1 MWISLEFIEMF
12 NFNFTENKKQNIVG
26 FSVVPG
32 LGLEAVVLDK
42 AKGIVTN
49 YGRKRLDYNFSQR
62 NIQNYGQLKN
72 ALLELIDEMKI
83 PPKSYAYLV
92 LPNVF
97 FDFIEIASDTPD
109 SGIEVALTS
118 TSEEFYIFK
127 KEEPVIGWCDVANPM
142 GTTQRRLAYSAFQK
156 SDIDE
161 IREIFSDVGL
171 QLAGI
176 ETAYSA
182 TLRGLNLVGLI
193 KDAILMN
200 STWSAL
206 LINTNSYTIFQM
218 EGKNLLDC
226 NEVPLAI
233 KSFSTEEAY
242 DAIVSNVSQLL
253 SGSTISQLYI
263 ISQTD
268 EISAEALKKIMQFD
282 REIIAIDSN
291 RYSKKSLLEVS
302 RALDFNEANSMS
314 LSALGAVDPKSDLD
328 LNLNILNKDPNAS
341 MGVYFVANIFG
352 KPTEITQQYVQSAS
366 IGFCALFLLVFS
378 SIIGISL
385 LLNASQESQIN
396 DLKQEINVIDK
407 KITAL
412 EKVEIKEEEID
423 MTEII
428 DQVAADNV
436 TAINFYD
443 SISSDIPKNVWLTK
457 YYNKSGTQLAI
468 RGIAESIVDIY
479 EYYKNLRI
487 VSPQSD
493 IKLTELKVITD
504 PIGEQDEEM
513 SKFISD
519 LAIDKD
525 VDRLYSFVI
534 SNTEFMVQP
543 KAQENGKSTY
553 NESDILAKPPSAPL
567 EEQVEQPSQQMKP
580 AR

>member
-1 MWISLEFIEMF
+1 MFNF

-26 FSVVPG
+26 FSLVPG
-32 LGLEAVVLDK
+32 LGLEAVVFDK
-42 AKGIVTN
+42 TKGIVTN
-49 YGRKRLDYNFSQR
+49 YGRKKVDYNFSQR
-62 NIQNYGQLKN
+62 NVQNYGQLKN
-72 ALLELIDEMKI
+72 ALIELMDEMKI

-97 FDFIEIASDTPD
+97 FDFIEIASDTSD

-161 IREIFSDVGL
+161 IKEIFASVGL

-291 RYSKKSLLEVS
+291 KYSKKSLLEVS
-302 RALDFNEANSMS
+302 RALDFNQANSMS

-328 LNLNILNKDPNAS
+328 INLNILNKDPNAS
-341 MGVYFVANIFG
+341 MGVYFVANILG
-352 KPTEITQQYVQSAS
+352 RPTEITQQYVQSLA
-366 IGFCALFLLVFS
+366 IGLCAIFLLVFGL
-378 SIIGISL
+378 IIGASIG
-385 LLNASQESQIN
+385 LNASQESQIS
-396 DLKQEINVIDK
+396 DLKQEIKMIDQ

-428 DQVAADNV
+428 DQVAGDNV

-504 PIGEQDEEM
+504 TTGENENEDV
-513 SKFISD
+513 SKFISG

-534 SNTEFMVQP
+534 SNTDFIVEP
-543 KAQENGKSTY
+543 KADGKDNKPVY
-553 NESDILAKPPSAPL
+553 NESDIIVKPPKAPL
-567 EEQVEQPSQQMKP
+567 EEQVEQPSQQMRP

>member
-1 MWISLEFIEMF
+1 M
-12 NFNFTENKKQNIVG
+12 
-26 FSVVPG
+26 
-32 LGLEAVVLDK
+32 
-42 AKGIVTN
+42 
-49 YGRKRLDYNFSQR
+49 
-62 NIQNYGQLKN
+62 
-72 ALLELIDEMKI
+72 
-83 PPKSYAYLV
+83 KSYAYLV

>member
-1 MWISLEFIEMF
+1 MFNF

-26 FSVVPG
+26 FSLVPG
-32 LGLEAVVLDK
+32 LGLEAVVFDK
-42 AKGIVTN
+42 TKGIVTN
-49 YGRKRLDYNFSQR
+49 YGRKKVDYNFSQR
-62 NIQNYGQLKN
+62 NVQNYGQLKN
-72 ALLELIDEMKI
+72 ALIELMDEMKI

-97 FDFIEIASDTPD
+97 FDFIEIASDTSD

-161 IREIFSDVGL
+161 IKEIFASVGL

-233 KSFSTEEAY
+233 RSFSTEEAY

-291 RYSKKSLLEVS
+291 KYSKKSLLEVS
-302 RALDFNEANSMS
+302 RALDFNQANSMS

-328 LNLNILNKDPNAS
+328 INLNILNKDPNAS
-341 MGVYFVANIFG
+341 MGVYFVANILG
-352 KPTEITQQYVQSAS
+352 RPTEITQQYVQSLA
-366 IGFCALFLLVFS
+366 IGLCAIFLLVFGL
-378 SIIGISL
+378 IIGASIG
-385 LLNASQESQIN
+385 LNASQESQIN
-396 DLKQEINVIDK
+396 DLKQEIKMIDQ

-428 DQVAADNV
+428 DQVAGDNV

-443 SISSDIPKNVWLTK
+443 SISSDIPKNVWLTR

-504 PIGEQDEEM
+504 TTGENEDEDV
-513 SKFISD
+513 SKFISG

-534 SNTEFMVQP
+534 SNTDFIVEP
-543 KAQENGKSTY
+543 KADGKDNKPVY
-553 NESDILAKPPSAPL
+553 NESDIIVKPPKAPL
-567 EEQVEQPSQQMKP
+567 EEQVEQPSQQMRP

>member
-1 MWISLEFIEMF
+1 M
-12 NFNFTENKKQNIVG
+12 FNFTENKKQNIVG
-26 FSVVPG
+26 FSIVPG
-32 LGLEAVVLDK
+32 LGLEAVILDK

-49 YGRKRLDYNFSQR
+49 YGRKKVDYNFSQR
-62 NIQNYGQLKN
+62 NVQNYGQLKN
-72 ALLELIDEMKI
+72 ALIELMDEMKI

-97 FDFIEIASDTPD
+97 FDFIEIASDTSD

-161 IREIFSDVGL
+161 IKEIFAGVGL

-193 KDAILMN
+193 RDAILMN

-291 RYSKKSLLEVS
+291 KYSKKSLLEVS
-302 RALDFNEANSMS
+302 SALDFNQANSMS

-328 LNLNILNKDPNAS
+328 INLNILNKDPNAS
-341 MGVYFVANIFG
+341 MGVYFVANILG
-352 KPTEITQQYVQSAS
+352 KPTEITQQYVQSLA
-366 IGFCALFLLVFS
+366 IGLCAIFLLVFGI
-378 SIIGISL
+378 IIGASVG
-385 LLNASQESQIN
+385 LNASQESQIS
-396 DLKQEINVIDK
+396 DLKQEIKMIDQ

-428 DQVAADNV
+428 DQVAGDNV

-504 PIGEQDEEM
+504 PTGENEDEDV
-513 SKFISD
+513 SKFISG

-534 SNTEFMVQP
+534 SNTDFIVEP
-543 KAQENGKSTY
+543 KADGKDNKPVY
-553 NESDILAKPPSAPL
+553 NESDIIVKPPKAPL
-567 EEQVEQPSQQMKP
+567 EEQVEQPSQQMRP

>member
-1 MWISLEFIEMF
+1 MFNF

-26 FSVVPG
+26 FSLVPG
-32 LGLEAVVLDK
+32 LGLEAVIFDK
-42 AKGIVTN
+42 TKGIVTN
-49 YGRKRLDYNFSQR
+49 YGRKKVDYNFSQR
-62 NIQNYGQLKN
+62 NVQNYGQLKN
-72 ALLELIDEMKI
+72 ALIELMDEMKI

-97 FDFIEIASDTPD
+97 FDFIEIASDTSD

-161 IREIFSDVGL
+161 IKEIFASVGL

-233 KSFSTEEAY
+233 RSFSTEEAY

-291 RYSKKSLLEVS
+291 KYSKKSLLEVS
-302 RALDFNEANSMS
+302 SALDFNQANSMS
-314 LSALGAVDPKSDLD
+314 LSALGAVDPRSDLD
-328 LNLNILNKDPNAS
+328 INLNILNKDPNAS
-341 MGVYFVANIFG
+341 MGVYFVANILG
-352 KPTEITQQYVQSAS
+352 KPTEITQQYVQSLA
-366 IGFCALFLLVFS
+366 IGLCAIFLLVFGL
-378 SIIGISL
+378 IIGASVG
-385 LLNASQESQIN
+385 LNASQESQIS
-396 DLKQEINVIDK
+396 DLKQEIKMIDQ

-428 DQVAADNV
+428 DQVAGDNV

-504 PIGEQDEEM
+504 PTGENEDEDV
-513 SKFISD
+513 SKFISG

-534 SNTEFMVQP
+534 SNTDFIVEP
-543 KAQENGKSTY
+543 KADGKDNKPVY
-553 NESDILAKPPSAPL
+553 NESDIIVKPPKAPL
-567 EEQVEQPSQQMKP
+567 EEQVEQPSQQMRP

>member
-1 MWISLEFIEMF
+1 MFNF

-26 FSVVPG
+26 FSLVPG
-32 LGLEAVVLDK
+32 LGLEAVVFDK
-42 AKGIVTN
+42 TKGIVTN
-49 YGRKRLDYNFSQR
+49 YGRKKVDYNFSQR
-62 NIQNYGQLKN
+62 NVQNYGQLKN
-72 ALLELIDEMKI
+72 ALIELMDEMKI

-97 FDFIEIASDTPD
+97 FDFIEIASDTSD

-161 IREIFSDVGL
+161 IKEIFASVGL

-233 KSFSTEEAY
+233 RSFSTEEAY

-291 RYSKKSLLEVS
+291 KYSKKSLLEVS
-302 RALDFNEANSMS
+302 RALDFNQANSMS

-328 LNLNILNKDPNAS
+328 INLNILNKDPNAS
-341 MGVYFVANIFG
+341 MGVYFVANILG
-352 KPTEITQQYVQSAS
+352 RPTEITQQYVQSLA
-366 IGFCALFLLVFS
+366 IGLCAIFLLVFGL
-378 SIIGISL
+378 IIGASIG
-385 LLNASQESQIN
+385 LNASQESQIS
-396 DLKQEINVIDK
+396 DLKQEIKMIDQ

-428 DQVAADNV
+428 DQVAGDNV

-443 SISSDIPKNVWLTK
+443 SISSDIPKNVWLTR

-504 PIGEQDEEM
+504 TTGENEDEDV
-513 SKFISD
+513 SKFISG

-534 SNTEFMVQP
+534 SNTDFIVEP
-543 KAQENGKSTY
+543 KADGKDNKPVY
-553 NESDILAKPPSAPL
+553 NESDIIVKPPKAPL
-567 EEQVEQPSQQMKP
+567 EEQVEQPSQQMRP

>member
-1 MWISLEFIEMF
+1 MFNF

-26 FSVVPG
+26 FSLVPG
-32 LGLEAVVLDK
+32 LGLEAVILDK

-49 YGRKRLDYNFSQR
+49 YGRKKVDYNFSQR
-62 NIQNYGQLKN
+62 NVQNYGQLKN
-72 ALLELIDEMKI
+72 ALIELMDEMKI

-97 FDFIEIASDTPD
+97 FDFIEIASDTSD

-161 IREIFSDVGL
+161 IKEIFAGVGL

-193 KDAILMN
+193 RDAILMN

-291 RYSKKSLLEVS
+291 KYSKKSLLEVS
-302 RALDFNEANSMS
+302 RALDFNQANSMS

-328 LNLNILNKDPNAS
+328 INLNILNKDPNAS
-341 MGVYFVANIFG
+341 MGVYFVANILG
-352 KPTEITQQYVQSAS
+352 RPTEITQQYV
-366 IGFCALFLLVFS
+366 
-378 SIIGISL
+378 
-385 LLNASQESQIN
+385 
-396 DLKQEINVIDK
+396 
-407 KITAL
+407 
-412 EKVEIKEEEID
+412 
-423 MTEII
+423 
-428 DQVAADNV
+428 
-436 TAINFYD
+436 
-443 SISSDIPKNVWLTK
+443 
-457 YYNKSGTQLAI
+457 
-468 RGIAESIVDIY
+468 
-479 EYYKNLRI
+479 
-487 VSPQSD
+487 
-493 IKLTELKVITD
+493 
-504 PIGEQDEEM
+504 
-513 SKFISD
+513 
-519 LAIDKD
+519 
-525 VDRLYSFVI
+525 
-534 SNTEFMVQP
+534 
-543 KAQENGKSTY
+543 
-553 NESDILAKPPSAPL
+553 
-567 EEQVEQPSQQMKP
+567 
-580 AR
+580 

>member
-1 MWISLEFIEMF
+1 MFNF

-26 FSVVPG
+26 FSLVPG
-32 LGLEAVVLDK
+32 LGLEAVVFDK
-42 AKGIVTN
+42 TKGIVTN
-49 YGRKRLDYNFSQR
+49 YGRKKVDYNFSQR
-62 NIQNYGQLKN
+62 NVQNYGQLKN
-72 ALLELIDEMKI
+72 ALIELMDEMKI

-97 FDFIEIASDTPD
+97 FDFIEIASDTSD

-161 IREIFSDVGL
+161 IKEIFASVGL

-233 KSFSTEEAY
+233 RSFSTEEAY

-291 RYSKKSLLEVS
+291 KYSKKSLLEVS
-302 RALDFNEANSMS
+302 SALDFNQANSMS
-314 LSALGAVDPKSDLD
+314 LSALGAVDPRSDLD
-328 LNLNILNKDPNAS
+328 INLNILNKDPNAS
-341 MGVYFVANIFG
+341 MGVYFVANILG
-352 KPTEITQQYVQSAS
+352 KPTEITQQYVQSLA
-366 IGFCALFLLVFS
+366 IGLCAIFLLVFGL
-378 SIIGISL
+378 IIGASVG
-385 LLNASQESQIN
+385 LNASQESQIS
-396 DLKQEINVIDK
+396 DLKQEIKMIDQ

-428 DQVAADNV
+428 DQVAGDNV

-443 SISSDIPKNVWLTK
+443 SISSDIPKNVWLTR

-504 PIGEQDEEM
+504 TTGENEDEDV
-513 SKFISD
+513 SKFISG

-534 SNTEFMVQP
+534 SNTDFIVEP
-543 KAQENGKSTY
+543 KADGKDNKPVY
-553 NESDILAKPPSAPL
+553 NESDIIVKPPKAPL
-567 EEQVEQPSQQMKP
+567 EEQVEQPSQQMRP

>member
-1 MWISLEFIEMF
+1 MFNF

-26 FSVVPG
+26 FSLVPG
-32 LGLEAVVLDK
+32 LGLEAVVFDK
-42 AKGIVTN
+42 TKGIVTN
-49 YGRKRLDYNFSQR
+49 YGRKKVDYNFSQR
-62 NIQNYGQLKN
+62 NVQNYGQLKN
-72 ALLELIDEMKI
+72 ALIELMDEMKI

-97 FDFIEIASDTPD
+97 FDFIEIASDTSD

-161 IREIFSDVGL
+161 IKEIFASVGL

-233 KSFSTEEAY
+233 RSFSTEEAY

-291 RYSKKSLLEVS
+291 KYSKKSLLEVS
-302 RALDFNEANSMS
+302 RALDFNQANSMS
-314 LSALGAVDPKSDLD
+314 LSALGAVDPTSDLD
-328 LNLNILNKDPNAS
+328 INLNILNKDPNAS
-341 MGVYFVANIFG
+341 MGVYFVANILG
-352 KPTEITQQYVQSAS
+352 RPTEITQQYVQSLA
-366 IGFCALFLLVFS
+366 IGLCAIFLLVFGL
-378 SIIGISL
+378 IIGASIG
-385 LLNASQESQIN
+385 LNASQESQIN
-396 DLKQEINVIDK
+396 DLKQEIKMIDQ

-428 DQVAADNV
+428 DQVAGDNV

-443 SISSDIPKNVWLTK
+443 SISSDIPKNVWLTR

-504 PIGEQDEEM
+504 TTGENEDEDV
-513 SKFISD
+513 SKFISG

-534 SNTEFMVQP
+534 SNTDFIVEP
-543 KAQENGKSTY
+543 KADGKDNKPVY
-553 NESDILAKPPSAPL
+553 NESDIIVKPPKAPL
-567 EEQVEQPSQQMKP
+567 EEQVEQPSQQMRP

>member
-1 MWISLEFIEMF
+1 MFNF

-26 FSVVPG
+26 FSLVPG
-32 LGLEAVVLDK
+32 LGLEAVVFDK
-42 AKGIVTN
+42 TKGIVTN
-49 YGRKRLDYNFSQR
+49 YGRKKVDYNFSQR
-62 NIQNYGQLKN
+62 NVQNYGQLKN
-72 ALLELIDEMKI
+72 ALIELMDEMKI

-97 FDFIEIASDTPD
+97 FDFIEIASDTSD

-161 IREIFSDVGL
+161 IKEIFASVGL

-193 KDAILMN
+193 RDAILMN

-233 KSFSTEEAY
+233 RSFSTEEAY

-291 RYSKKSLLEVS
+291 KYSKKSLLEVS
-302 RALDFNEANSMS
+302 SALDFNQANSMS
-314 LSALGAVDPKSDLD
+314 LSALGAVDPRSDLD
-328 LNLNILNKDPNAS
+328 INLNILNKDPNAS
-341 MGVYFVANIFG
+341 MGVYFVANILG
-352 KPTEITQQYVQSAS
+352 KPTEITQQYVQSLA
-366 IGFCALFLLVFS
+366 IGLCAIFLLVFGL
-378 SIIGISL
+378 IIGASVG
-385 LLNASQESQIN
+385 LNASQESQIS
-396 DLKQEINVIDK
+396 DLKQEIKMIDQ

-428 DQVAADNV
+428 DQVAGDNV

-504 PIGEQDEEM
+504 PTGENEDEDV
-513 SKFISD
+513 SKFISG

-534 SNTEFMVQP
+534 SNTDFIVEP
-543 KAQENGKSTY
+543 KADGKDNKPVY
-553 NESDILAKPPSAPL
+553 NESDIIVKPPKAPL
-567 EEQVEQPSQQMKP
+567 EEQVEQPSQQMRP

>member
-1 MWISLEFIEMF
+1 MFNF

-26 FSVVPG
+26 FSLVPG
-32 LGLEAVVLDK
+32 LGLEAVVFDK
-42 AKGIVTN
+42 TKGIVTN
-49 YGRKRLDYNFSQR
+49 YGRKKVDYNFSQR
-62 NIQNYGQLKN
+62 NVQNYGQLKN
-72 ALLELIDEMKI
+72 ALIELMDEMKI

-97 FDFIEIASDTPD
+97 FDFIEIASDTSD

-161 IREIFSDVGL
+161 IKEIFASVGL

-291 RYSKKSLLEVS
+291 KYSKKSLLEVS
-302 RALDFNEANSMS
+302 RALDFNQANSMS

-328 LNLNILNKDPNAS
+328 INLNILNKDPNAS
-341 MGVYFVANIFG
+341 MGVYFVANILG
-352 KPTEITQQYVQSAS
+352 RPTEITQQYVQSLA
-366 IGFCALFLLVFS
+366 IGLCAIFLLVFGL
-378 SIIGISL
+378 IIGASIG
-385 LLNASQESQIN
+385 LNASQESQIN
-396 DLKQEINVIDK
+396 DLKQEIKMIDQ

-428 DQVAADNV
+428 DQVAGDNV

-443 SISSDIPKNVWLTK
+443 SISSDIPKNVWLTR

-504 PIGEQDEEM
+504 TTGENEDEDV
-513 SKFISD
+513 SKFISG

-534 SNTEFMVQP
+534 SNTDFIVEP
-543 KAQENGKSTY
+543 KADGKDNQAVY
-553 NESDILAKPPSAPL
+553 NESDIIVKPPKAPL
-567 EEQVEQPSQQMKP
+567 EEQVEQPSQQMRP

>member
-1 MWISLEFIEMF
+1 MF

>member
-1 MWISLEFIEMF
+1 MFNF

-26 FSVVPG
+26 FSLVPG
-32 LGLEAVVLDK
+32 LGLEAVIFDK
-42 AKGIVTN
+42 TKGIVTN
-49 YGRKRLDYNFSQR
+49 YGRKKVDYNFSQR
-62 NIQNYGQLKN
+62 NVQNYGQLKN
-72 ALLELIDEMKI
+72 ALIELMDEMKI

-97 FDFIEIASDTPD
+97 FDFIEIASDTSD

-161 IREIFSDVGL
+161 IKEIFASVGL

-233 KSFSTEEAY
+233 RSFSTEEAY

-291 RYSKKSLLEVS
+291 KYSKKSLLEVS
-302 RALDFNEANSMS
+302 RALDFNQANSMS

-328 LNLNILNKDPNAS
+328 INLNILNKDPNAS
-341 MGVYFVANIFG
+341 MGVYFVANILG
-352 KPTEITQQYVQSAS
+352 RPTEITQQYVQSLA
-366 IGFCALFLLVFS
+366 IGLCAIFLLVFGL
-378 SIIGISL
+378 IIGASIG
-385 LLNASQESQIN
+385 LNASQESQIN
-396 DLKQEINVIDK
+396 DLKQEIKMIDQ

-428 DQVAADNV
+428 DQVAGDNV

-443 SISSDIPKNVWLTK
+443 SISSDIPKNVWLTR

-504 PIGEQDEEM
+504 TTGENEDEDV
-513 SKFISD
+513 SKFISG

-534 SNTEFMVQP
+534 SNTDFIVEP
-543 KAQENGKSTY
+543 KADGKDNKPVY
-553 NESDILAKPPSAPL
+553 NESDIIVKPPKAPL
-567 EEQVEQPSQQMKP
+567 EEQVEQPSQQMRP

>member
-1 MWISLEFIEMF
+1 MFNF

-26 FSVVPG
+26 FSLVPG
-32 LGLEAVVLDK
+32 LGLEAVVFDK
-42 AKGIVTN
+42 TKGIVTN
-49 YGRKRLDYNFSQR
+49 YGRKKVDYNFSQR
-62 NIQNYGQLKN
+62 NVQNYGQLKN
-72 ALLELIDEMKI
+72 ALIELMDEMKI

-97 FDFIEIASDTPD
+97 FDFIEIASDTSD

-161 IREIFSDVGL
+161 IKEIFASVGL

-233 KSFSTEEAY
+233 RSFSTEEAY

-291 RYSKKSLLEVS
+291 KYSKKSLLEVS
-302 RALDFNEANSMS
+302 RALDFNQANSMS

-328 LNLNILNKDPNAS
+328 INLNILNKDPNAS
-341 MGVYFVANIFG
+341 MGVYFVANILG
-352 KPTEITQQYVQSAS
+352 RPTEITQQYVQSLA
-366 IGFCALFLLVFS
+366 IGLCAIFLLVFGL
-378 SIIGISL
+378 IIGASIG
-385 LLNASQESQIN
+385 LNASQESQIS
-396 DLKQEINVIDK
+396 DLKQEIKKIDQ

-428 DQVAADNV
+428 DQVAGDNV

-443 SISSDIPKNVWLTK
+443 SISSDIPKNVWLTR

-504 PIGEQDEEM
+504 TTGENEDEDV
-513 SKFISD
+513 SKFISG

-534 SNTEFMVQP
+534 SNTDFIVEP
-543 KAQENGKSTY
+543 KADGKDNKPVY
-553 NESDILAKPPSAPL
+553 NESDIIVKPPKAPL
-567 EEQVEQPSQQMKP
+567 EEQVEQPSQQMRP

>member
-1 MWISLEFIEMF
+1 MF

-366 IGFCALFLLVFS
+366 IGFCALFLLVFG

>member
-1 MWISLEFIEMF
+1 M
-12 NFNFTENKKQNIVG
+12 FNFTENKKQNIVG
-26 FSVVPG
+26 FSIVPG
-32 LGLEAVVLDK
+32 LGLEAVILDK

-49 YGRKRLDYNFSQR
+49 YGRKKVDYNFSQR
-62 NIQNYGQLKN
+62 NVQNYGQLKN
-72 ALLELIDEMKI
+72 ALIELMDEMKI

-97 FDFIEIASDTPD
+97 FDFIEIASDTSD

-161 IREIFSDVGL
+161 IKEIFAGVGL

-193 KDAILMN
+193 RDAILMN

-291 RYSKKSLLEVS
+291 KYSKKSLLEVS
-302 RALDFNEANSMS
+302 SALDFNQANSMS

-328 LNLNILNKDPNAS
+328 INLNILNKDPNAS
-341 MGVYFVANIFG
+341 MGVYFVANILG
-352 KPTEITQQYVQSAS
+352 KPTEITQQYVQSLA
-366 IGFCALFLLVFS
+366 IGLCAIFLLVFGI
-378 SIIGISL
+378 IIGASVG
-385 LLNASQESQIN
+385 LNASQESQIS
-396 DLKQEINVIDK
+396 DLKQEIKMIDQ

-428 DQVAADNV
+428 DQVAGDNV

-443 SISSDIPKNVWLTK
+443 SISSDIPKNVWLTR

-504 PIGEQDEEM
+504 TTDENEDEDV
-513 SKFISD
+513 SKFISG

-534 SNTEFMVQP
+534 SNTDFIVEP
-543 KAQENGKSTY
+543 KADGKDNKPVY
-553 NESDILAKPPSAPL
+553 NESDIIVKPPKAPL
-567 EEQVEQPSQQMKP
+567 EEQVEQPSQQMRP

>member
-1 MWISLEFIEMF
+1 MFNF

-26 FSVVPG
+26 FSLVPG
-32 LGLEAVVLDK
+32 LGLEAVVFDK
-42 AKGIVTN
+42 TKGIVTN
-49 YGRKRLDYNFSQR
+49 YGRKKVDYNFSQR
-62 NIQNYGQLKN
+62 NVQNYGQLKN
-72 ALLELIDEMKI
+72 ALIELMDEMKI

-97 FDFIEIASDTPD
+97 FDFIEIASDTSD

-161 IREIFSDVGL
+161 IKEIFASVGL

-291 RYSKKSLLEVS
+291 KYSKKSLLEVS
-302 RALDFNEANSMS
+302 RALDFNQANSMS

-328 LNLNILNKDPNAS
+328 INLNILNKDPNAS
-341 MGVYFVANIFG
+341 MGVYFVANILG
-352 KPTEITQQYVQSAS
+352 RPTEITQQYVQSLA
-366 IGFCALFLLVFS
+366 IGLCAIFLLVFGL
-378 SIIGISL
+378 IIGASIG
-385 LLNASQESQIN
+385 LNASQESQIN
-396 DLKQEINVIDK
+396 DLKQEIKMIDQ

-428 DQVAADNV
+428 DQVAGDNV

-504 PIGEQDEEM
+504 TTGENENEDV
-513 SKFISD
+513 SKFISG

-534 SNTEFMVQP
+534 SNTDFIVEP
-543 KAQENGKSTY
+543 KADGKDNQAVY
-553 NESDILAKPPSAPL
+553 NESDIIVKPPKAPL
-567 EEQVEQPSQQMKP
+567 EEQVEQPSQQMRP